1 MNRSPNAWS
10 VGDFAEMIDG
20 PGSHPRRVR
29 VVAFVGNLVRVE
41 LPDGSTRLRG
51 HDGILRISDRI

>member
-1 MNRSPNAWS
+1 MNASPNAWS
-10 VGDFAEMIDG
+10 VGDVAG

-51 HDGILRISDRI
+51 HDGIRRIA

>member
-10 VGDFAEMIDG
+10 VGDLAEMLDG

-51 HDGILRISDRI
+51 HDGIRRVA